1 MMKSSGEGPVLV
13 IGSSGVDIVGRAC
26 QDLKLG
32 TSNPAHLRISHGGVA
47 RNVAENLARLGM
59 EVQLITAVGDDDAGH
74 RLLDEAAHIGIEAE
88 HSLVSDDMPTG
99 TYLAILDDR
108 GNLHVG
114 LDDMR
119 VIQAI
124 SPEYLRQCRHLFAEA
139 QALFVD
145 GNLQPKALSQ
155 AIHLARQAKVPI
167 AADPT
172 TINLAPL
179 FCRHLKD
186 LWLLTPNETE
196 AEVLCPVPVPHADT
210 ARAIEAAKHL
220 VSEGVEIAI
229 ITLAEFGLVYATA
242 STSGHVPAIQTEVLD
257 PTGAGDALSAAV
269 IFALLNE
276 IPLDEA
282 VRLGLSAASLT
293 LKTEGTVV
301 SDLSLELLYDQFL

>member
-1 MMKSSGEGPVLV
+1 MKSPSEGPILV

-26 QDLKLG
+26 QELKLS
-32 TSNPAHLRISHGGVA
+32 TSNPAHLRASHGGVA

-59 EVQLITAVGDDDAGH
+59 DVQLITAVGDDDAGH
-74 RLLDEAAHIGIEAE
+74 RLLDQAVQAGIEIE
-88 HSLVSDDMPTG
+88 HSLVSPDMPTG

-119 VIQAI
+119 VIQVI
-124 SPEYLRQCRHLFAEA
+124 TPEYLRQRKELFAEA
-139 QALFVD
+139 QAVFID
-145 GNLQPKALSQ
+145 GNLQPKTLSQ
-155 AIHLARQAKVPI
+155 AIRLARQVKVPI

-172 TINLAPL
+172 TMNLAPL
-179 FCRHLKD
+179 FCKHLKD
-186 LWLLTPNETE
+186 LWLLTPNENE
-196 AEVLCPVPVPHADT
+196 AEVLCPVSIPHADT

-229 ITLAEFGLVYATA
+229 ITMAEFGLGYATA
-242 STSGHVPAIQTEVLD
+242 STSGHVPAIQTEILD

-269 IFALLNE
+269 IFALLNGV
-276 IPLDEA
+276 PLDEA

-293 LKTEGTVV
+293 LKTEGTVAP
-301 SDLSLELLYDQFL
+301 DLSLELLYDQFL